1 MEDELKQAFPSITR
15 AWLEE
20 VNKAKLQNRSANQ
33 LSVIKSSPTNLGLEF
48 PNVAQL
54 LQIMLSSPANT
65 SPVERGYTFLKMV
78 ASKRRNRLKPEN
90 LEIPFLISALKASVK
105 AISCY
110 EFEIN
115 YLEA

>member
-33 LSVIKSSPTNLGLEF
+33 FSVIKSFPTNHGLEF

-54 LQIMLSSPANT
+54 LQIMLSSPAKT
-65 SPVERGYTFLKMV
+65 SPIAWLYF
-78 ASKRRNRLKPEN
+78 SRNGCFEKKKP
-90 LEIPFLISALKASVK
+90 S
-105 AISCY
+105 
-110 EFEIN
+110 
-115 YLEA
+115 EA

>member
-1 MEDELKQAFPSITR
+1 MEDERKQAFPSITR
-15 AWLEE
+15 ALLEG
-20 VNKAKLQNRSANQ
+20 VSKARLQNRSANQ
-33 LSVIKSSPTNLGLEF
+33 LSVINSFPTNHGLEF

-65 SPVERGYTFLKMV
+65 SPVEHGYAFLEMV
-78 ASKRRNRLKPEN
+78 ESKRRNHLKPEN
-90 LEIPFLISALKASVK
+90 LETLFLLSALKVPVK

-110 EFEIN
+110 ESEIK